1 LGTLLHPV
9 KQLNALARAHLT
21 PELIRYLVMAVILV
35 GVEIVTFQ
43 AMIWLSISYLIATPV
58 SMLIAIVLNWYF
70 SQKLVF
76 NHRPHRPAKEFTL
89 VFIASVIGIGL
100 QLAVTASVVELG
112 HMLPIVGKLL
122 AICVTFFWN
131 FWFRK
136 KYIFFDPEAPLTP

>member
-1 LGTLLHPV
+1 MRQV
-9 KQLNALARAHLT
+9 KALVQKHLT
-21 PELIRYLVMAVILV
+21 PELVRYLVMAIILV

-43 AMIWLSISYLIATPV
+43 IMIWMSISYLIATPA

-70 SQKLVF
+70 SQRFVF
-76 NHRPHRPAKEFTL
+76 NHRPHTPRKEFML
-89 VFIASVIGIGL
+89 VFVASLIGIGL
-100 QLAVTASVVELG
+100 QLAVTAAIVELA

-136 KYIFFDPEAPLTP
+136 KYIFFDPSAHLIP